1 MATYEEIY
9 GKRVKEFT
17 SDPTLD
23 SSYEGQVWY
32 NSNTETLK
40 SVVSFASWT
49 AAPDMSQ
56 ARRSAGGFGVQ
67 TAAVIVGGDNGAGTF
82 FYRNVEEYNGTGFS
96 TGTNIPE
103 MGAPN
108 PGNYLGITDMGQA
121 GTETAGLIFG
131 GESYTRPGNMTA
143 EYDGSSWTITGNMN
157 NLRRGTGCGG
167 TQTAAF
173 ACGGYDG
180 SNRAYTENYNGS
192 SWTNSGAL
200 NTAMMCAN
208 GRANLAPQT
217 AGLVFGGSVV
227 PGDTT
232 RTTTEEYDG
241 SNWTTGGAL
250 NNATVNASGGG
261 TQTAGLKFGGGPP
274 ETSAISS
281 TENYDGSS
289 WTTGTNIGTLRRQT
303 AGVGSQTAAVAAG
316 GRTTTNLATTEEYNV
331 SINTITA
338 AAWSSGGAIPSAAMR
353 SGAGTGTQTAGLL
366 AAGYTNT
373 IVAESYEYDGSS
385 WTATNDL
392 PAVRYN
398 IVGVGT
404 QTASLLSGGIA
415 PPSNTLYAETFT
427 YNGSTFS
434 DTGYDLPGARS
445 AGGMFGTQ
453 TAAVY
458 AAGSSSVGPANAV
471 TNSYEYDGEG
481 WTAGNSISTARNNL
495 AGFGTQTAG
504 AICNGYIPGGGGYSS
519 ATEEYDGTNWSTG
532 GTMVV
537 GSSGC
542 RASGSS
548 QTDAIVFSGRSSANN
563 GEQRTFAYDGTAW
576 ASQPSMGNN
585 HYQQAQAGTS
595 STTTWIAGGGPKG
608 SGTPDNVTNTEEFT
622 PVTETAT
629 AKTLTTS

>member
-1 MATYEEIY
+1 MSTYEEIY

-56 ARRSAGGFGVQ
+56 ARRASGGFGVQ

-82 FYRNVEEYNGTGFS
+82 FYRNVEEYNGVGFT
-96 TGTNIPE
+96 TGTSIPE

-131 GESYTRPGNMTA
+131 GESYSRPGNMTA

-180 SNRAYTENYNGS
+180 SNRTYTENYNGS
-192 SWTNSGAL
+192 SWTNSGAM
-200 NTAMMCAN
+200 NTAMFCAN

-217 AGLVFGGSVV
+217 AGLVFGGSIS

-232 RTTTEEYDG
+232 RTNTEEYDG

-250 NNATVNASGGG
+250 NNATLNASGGG

-274 ETSAISS
+274 ENSTITS

-289 WTTGTNIGTLRRQT
+289 WTTGTNMGTLRRQT

-338 AAWSSGGAIPSAAMR
+338 AAWASGGNLNTARNELMGAKEGTQTAALASGGGTTGPNNLSNASEEYNGTSWTEGNNLNTARTRGGSA
-353 SGAGTGTQTAGLL
+353 GTQTAGLIF
-366 AAGYTNT
+366 GGTT
-373 IVAESYEYDGSS
+373 GSPVAPGSQNKSEEYDGTSYS
-385 WTATNDL
+385 EGNNLNTARL
-392 PAVRYN
+392 
-398 IVGVGT
+398 GLGG
-404 QTASLLSGGIA
+404 SGG
-415 PPSNTLYAETFT
+415 P
-427 YNGSTFS
+427 
-434 DTGYDLPGARS
+434 
-445 AGGMFGTQ
+445 Q
-453 TAAVY
+453 TAAIG
-458 AAGSSSVGPANAV
+458 AGGHDTS
-471 TNSYEYDGEG
+471 DR
-481 WTAGNSISTARNNL
+481 ST
-495 AGFGTQTAG
+495 
-504 AICNGYIPGGGGYSS
+504 
-519 ATEEYDGTNWSTG
+519 ATEEYDGTSWTNG
-532 GTMVV
+532 GSLPT
-537 GSSGC
+537 
-542 RASGSS
+542 A
-548 QTDAIVFSGRSSANN
+548 TNDAGGAGTSAAMIFGGGNTAGPSN
-563 GEQRTFAYDGTAW
+563 VNTVFAYDGSSWTTSPATLGYSVRLMASSGSSTAAIFSGGEAPSDVATVNQYDGTVF
-576 ASQPSMGNN
+576 ASAPSLSTARGRLSG
-585 HYQQAQAGTS
+585 AGTS
-595 STTTWIAGGGPKG
+595 AAAIVYGGDPPG
-608 SGTPDNVTNTEEFT
+608 NAATEEFT
-622 PVTETAT
+622 GVTETAT